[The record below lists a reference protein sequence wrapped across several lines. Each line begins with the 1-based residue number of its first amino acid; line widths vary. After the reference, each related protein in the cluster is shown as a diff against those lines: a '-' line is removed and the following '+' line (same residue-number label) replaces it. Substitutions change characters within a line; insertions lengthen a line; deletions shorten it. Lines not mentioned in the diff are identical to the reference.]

1 MPPNDQQGQA
11 GHGEDA
17 RGTRRRSSS
26 STSSTF
32 YPSILPPPPSSSL
45 STFLHPPPLAA
56 RLFPHPEDSQLTS
69 SNKLVSLTTGLA
81 FTLASARG
89 ALAAVLTHGGGRRV
103 AFRQGFTTT
112 FPIYFTAF
120 LLGAFA
126 DHAFNR
132 KGGDGA
138 QRRTYEYDLP

>member
-1 MPPNDQQGQA
+1 MPPDNEQGQA
-11 GHGEDA
+11 GHGEDTQ
-17 RGTRRRSSS
+17 GIKRRSSS
-26 STSSTF
+26 STSSTSSG
-32 YPSILPPPPSSSL
+32 YPSIIPPSSS

-56 RLFPHPEDSQLTS
+56 RLFPHPDDSQLTS

-89 ALAAVLTHGGGRRV
+89 ALAAVLTHGGGRRL
-103 AFRQGFTTT
+103 AFRQGFATT

-120 LLGAFA
+120 LLGAFV

-132 KGGDGA
+132 KGGDGVR
-138 QRRTYEYDLP
+138 RRTYEYDLP